1 MTESSGGE
9 VLVFKYR
16 RGRQEVRKKICLHA
30 ASFSLF
36 LPTPPSF
43 SFYGSQ
49 DGGHGHCTS
58 ELLSQGPHSH
68 ILNDGGGGGSE
79 GFFWV

>member
-1 MTESSGGE
+1 M
-9 VLVFKYR
+9 LKYR
-16 RGRQEVRKKICLHA
+16 RGRQEVRKKCLHA

-49 DGGHGHCTS
+49 DGGGSQCSS
-58 ELLSQGPHSH
+58 ELLSTEMWN
-68 ILNDGGGGGSE
+68 IVEYDEL
-79 GFFWV
+79 